1 MDECYYYFRN
11 VGNRVL
17 LGGGRNL
24 DLLGEESMEMK
35 ETALIQD
42 RLESLLRT
50 VILPGTGF
58 EVERRWSGIM
68 GVGEQ
73 KRPILK
79 QI

>member
-1 MDECYYYFRN
+1 
-11 VGNRVL
+11 
-17 LGGGRNL
+17 
-24 DLLGEESMEMK
+24 MEMK